1 MFRLDHTAR
10 AELVVVEAYGLAG
23 DVGRASTHLQRAFDL
38 DPACVRTVDTGMAF
52 AGIRHAEAV
61 AGLLARYRGT
71 GAR

>member
-10 AELVVVEAYGLAG
+10 AELVVAEAYGLAG